1 MNTNDIIGSIGVT
14 MMLVAFL
21 LNIVDKLDNDHIF
34 YILLNFFGGVMACIA
49 SCLIGYTP
57 FIILEA
63 TWSIISA
70 WGIYD
75 YFERKYG
82 KKD

>member
-49 SCLIGYTP
+49 SCLIAYTP

-75 YFERKYG
+75 YFERKNG
-82 KKD
+82 KKQ